1 MPCSKVIFAISFINI
16 FAAHS
21 NKTRGSPNIG
31 GGSPNIGTPL
41 FCKTSEFKRKQAPV
55 LHVPTRWKHK
65 IRTKVYFL
73 TLKRPVSATSTDF
86 ALTQP
91 IYPPKELLVA
101 GCGLLEMPIC
111 LRSAKRVATVESRKL
126 PATNNQK
133 PQLFLYGLRSKIQ
146 RGDWGTISG

>member
-1 MPCSKVIFAISFINI
+1 
-16 FAAHS
+16 
-21 NKTRGSPNIG
+21 
-31 GGSPNIGTPL
+31 
-41 FCKTSEFKRKQAPV
+41 
-55 LHVPTRWKHK
+55 
-65 IRTKVYFL
+65 VYFL

-133 PQLFLYGLRSKIQ
+133 PQLFCYGPSVQNPAWGLGYDIWVTSQKNEKQSLVIVAPMVYDF
-146 RGDWGTISG
+146 RGQKTYNRAHGGLKKFSRGFFQA